1 MAMEP
6 HPDFAA
12 VNLPRNVALGR
23 YHLTPLTHAHVD
35 EDYTAVLSTA
45 PLLRDFFGDWPE
57 GLTREDNL
65 IDLTW
70 HDREFTTKRSF
81 SWIIRDTAGTYM
93 GCFYLSPLLGTC
105 GRCQADMWL
114 CDMSDRTSVARDLK
128 SALTAWLAD
137 MIPAHIALN
146 WATSP
151 KLE

>member
-6 HPDFAA
+6 HPDFATLT
-12 VNLPRNVALGR
+12 LPRHFALGP
-23 YHLTPLTHAHVD
+23 YHLTPLTHACVD
-35 EDYTAVLSTA
+35 EDYAAVMSTA
-45 PLLRDFFGDWPE
+45 PLLNDYFGDWPN
-57 GLTREDNL
+57 GLTREENL
-65 IDLTW
+65 IDLAW

-93 GCFYLSPLLGTC
+93 GCFYLSPLLGTRGQC
-105 GRCQADMWL
+105 KADMWL
-114 CDMSDRTSVARDLK
+114 CDMSDRIGVARDLK